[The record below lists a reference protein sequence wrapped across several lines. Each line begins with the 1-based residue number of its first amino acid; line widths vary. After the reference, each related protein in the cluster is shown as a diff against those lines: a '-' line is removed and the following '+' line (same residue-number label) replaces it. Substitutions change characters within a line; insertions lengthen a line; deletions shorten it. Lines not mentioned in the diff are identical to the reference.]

1 MSGLYFILPALF
13 AILFSFLIVRGA
25 AIALMLTGMDYRK
38 AKFQALSAFSGTGF
52 TTKEAESVVNHPRR
66 RKIITWLIILGNA
79 GVVTVIVTMTSS
91 FVGSEGYQIPINIV
105 VFLVGVFIIY
115 AIVSRQKVM
124 QKWENYALKKLRKTS
139 VFEEDATE
147 DLLHFVEG
155 YGLVRVFVKSDSDH
169 INKSLAECRLKEMGL
184 LMLGIERAK
193 EWIPN
198 PKGDEIIKEG
208 DMLIL
213 YGPLSVLKNEF
224 KE

>member
-13 AILFSFLIVRGA
+13 AIFISFFIVRGA
-25 AIALMLTGMDYRK
+25 AIALMMTGMDYRK

-52 TTKEAESVVNHPRR
+52 TTKEAESVINHPRR

-91 FVGSEGYQIPINIV
+91 FVGSEGYQIPINLV
-105 VFLVGVFIIY
+105 VFIGGVFLIY
-115 AIVSRQKVM
+115 IIVSRQKFM
-124 QKWENYALKKLRKTS
+124 QIWEKYAFNKLRKS
-139 VFEEDATE
+139 RVFEEDTTE
-147 DLLHFVEG
+147 DLLHLIEG
-155 YGLVRVFVKSDSDH
+155 YGLVRVFVKNDSDH
-169 INKSLAECRLKEMGL
+169 INKSLAECQLREMGL

-193 EWIPN
+193 DWIPN
-198 PKGDEIIKEG
+198 PKSNEVIKEG

-213 YGPLSVLKNEF
+213 YGPLSVLKKEF

>member
-1 MSGLYFILPALF
+1 MGGLYFILPALF
-13 AILFSFLIVRGA
+13 AIFFSFLIVRGA

-105 VFLVGVFIIY
+105 VFLVGIFIIY
-115 AIVSRQKVM
+115 IIVSRQKFM
-124 QKWENYALKKLRKTS
+124 QKWENYAFKKLRKSS

-147 DLLHFVEG
+147 DLLHLIEG
-155 YGLVRVFVKSDSDH
+155 YGLVRAFVKSDSDH
-169 INKSLAECRLKEMGL
+169 KDKSLAECRLREMGL

-198 PKGDEIIKEG
+198 PKSNEMIKEG

-213 YGPLSVLKNEF
+213 YGPLNVLRSEF

>member
-66 RKIITWLIILGNA
+66 RKIINRLIILGNA

>member
-1 MSGLYFILPALF
+1 M
-13 AILFSFLIVRGA
+13 FSFLIVRGA